1 MLYWAGWSVAIL
13 GRLECCCNGQ
23 VGVVL
28 YWARLEWCYIGQVG
42 AVLNKAGWSG
52 AILGRLEWCYIGQ
65 VGEGRAGKGECG
77 AILGRA
83 AAVGCNI
90 VPGAGAICRA
100 GVVAHW
106 VRARRSELYK
116 DCLLYTSPSP
126 RDLGQSRMPSS
137 A

>member
-1 MLYWAGWSVAIL
+1 MGEVGVVLYWASWSGAKL
-13 GRLECCCNGQ
+13 GRLERCYIGQ

-28 YWARLEWCYIGQVG
+28 YWA
-42 AVLNKAGWSG
+42 GW
-52 AILGRLEWCYIGQ
+52 
-65 VGEGRAGKGECG
+65 EGRAGKGEGG

-116 DCLLYTSPSP
+116 E
-126 RDLGQSRMPSS
+126 G
-137 A
+137 